1 MSEIKN
7 FFSEIFSSI
16 PVPGFMDIVDILVV
30 AYLLYRLIRLIR
42 TTSAFRIA
50 KAIIIFFVVTGLT
63 GLLHMYT
70 INWILRAVMEVGVV
84 ALVVMFQP
92 ELRRMLDHLG
102 GSTLQDLISGRP
114 SEESMAETIRAVA
127 SACGSMSRDKVG
139 ALIVFERANSLND
152 YFKTGTVIQA
162 DCSDALLRSIFFP
175 NSALHDGAVILS
187 GARVAAAG
195 CVLPLTEKTNLSKD
209 LGTRHRAG
217 IGMSEA
223 NDSVV
228 VIVSEES
235 GTISVAEAGM
245 LKRNLT
251 EETLA
256 RLLTSELVTEEEKRP
271 ETVRDWI
278 NRLFLKN
285 WKKG

>member
-92 ELRRMLDHLG
+92 ELRRMLDLLG

>member
-187 GARVAAAG
+187 GARIAAAG

>member
-187 GARVAAAG
+187 GARIAAAG

-271 ETVRDWI
+271 ETVKDWI

>member
-1 MSEIKN
+1 LSEIKN